1 MNKLDKTPRKNMRKQ
16 NYDFIIIGA
25 GSAGAVLANRLT
37 ENNRF
42 SVILIEAGRDS
53 HFLSSIPISFAK
65 FINKPSVNWL
75 YTSEPDEGS
84 GFRRIEI
91 PRGKLLGGSSS
102 INGMVFVRGQRQDY
116 DHWAQLGNNG
126 WSYEE
131 VLPYFKKMED
141 YKGPN
146 SSYRG
151 KSGPLIVTDPMEKND
166 FYDAMF
172 KGAEEI
178 GVQKNPDYNGAQQ
191 EGVGMTQAT
200 IWKGK
205 RQSTA
210 ICYLNPVKSRQN
222 LTVLTEAFV
231 EELIIQ
237 NNKCI
242 GVRLKHKGITTIVGC
257 NCEVLVSAG
266 AINTPQ
272 LLELSGIGQEDVL
285 KKAGVNVRLALP
297 GVGENLRDHYA
308 PRMKWSTLKGRYTY
322 NDRARGL
329 GIALEVAKYV
339 VNKKGF
345 LALPAAP
352 MRAYV
357 KSREGLASPDLGISV
372 NPFLIKSGVSLDK
385 KSGFTMAVHSLR
397 PESRGSVHI
406 VSPSSVAPPK
416 IQYNFLS
423 NRIDQD
429 TLLAGMRIVRQW
441 INSPAMKNIRG
452 EELAPGADINNDND
466 LLEWVKATAETTYHP
481 VGTCKMG
488 QDNMSVV
495 DEKLIVNGLLNLR
508 VVDASVMPTL
518 TSGNTNAP
526 TIMIAEKAS
535 DLILSKWN

>member
-1 MNKLDKTPRKNMRKQ
+1 
-16 NYDFIIIGA
+16 
-25 GSAGAVLANRLT
+25 
-37 ENNRF
+37 
-42 SVILIEAGRDS
+42 
-53 HFLSSIPISFAK
+53 
-65 FINKPSVNWL
+65 
-75 YTSEPDEGS
+75 
-84 GFRRIEI
+84 
-91 PRGKLLGGSSS
+91 
-102 INGMVFVRGQRQDY
+102 
-116 DHWAQLGNNG
+116 
-126 WSYEE
+126 
-131 VLPYFKKMED
+131 
-141 YKGPN
+141 
-146 SSYRG
+146 
-151 KSGPLIVTDPMEKND
+151 MEKND

-222 LTVLTEAFV
+222 LTVLTEAFA

-242 GVRLKHKGITTIVGC
+242 GVRLKHKGTTTIVGC

-329 GIALEVAKYV
+329 SIALEVAKYLA
-339 VNKKGF
+339 NKKGF

-441 INSPAMKNIRG
+441 
-452 EELAPGADINNDND
+452 D
-466 LLEWVKATAETTYHP
+466 
-481 VGTCKMG
+481 
-488 QDNMSVV
+488 
-495 DEKLIVNGLLNLR
+495 
-508 VVDASVMPTL
+508 
-518 TSGNTNAP
+518 
-526 TIMIAEKAS
+526 
-535 DLILSKWN
+535 